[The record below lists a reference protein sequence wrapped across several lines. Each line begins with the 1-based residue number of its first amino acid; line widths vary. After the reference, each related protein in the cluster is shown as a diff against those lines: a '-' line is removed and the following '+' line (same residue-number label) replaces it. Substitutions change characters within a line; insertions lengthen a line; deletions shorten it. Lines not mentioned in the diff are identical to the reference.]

1 MHIKRQRT
9 LVILFS
15 LLLTVGAA
23 TSFTAPR
30 SHAFAAAQ
38 DNSDQSG
45 ARKTKAPRNER
56 QSTEVTSADR
66 HIACKRNC
74 EEKYYSCV
82 AAKEA
87 KGWSND
93 RAEKTCGLAGRTCKA
108 GCDRR

>member
-1 MHIKRQRT
+1 MQIKRRRT
-9 LVILFS
+9 LGILFS
-15 LLLTVGAA
+15 LLLIVGAA
-23 TSFTAPR
+23 ASFTAPR
-30 SHAFAAAQ
+30 SHALEAAQ
-38 DNSDQSG
+38 DNSNQSR
-45 ARKTKAPRNER
+45 ATKARAPRTER

-66 HIACKRNC
+66 HIACKRSC

-87 KGWSND
+87 KGWSDD